1 MDEKILL
8 DEIGKMIAPIAER
21 QMHMQAMIEDM
32 GKQSWTRLRTTWRT
46 SSSLSGRWKRSPS
59 ATATISK
66 SFAP

>member
-32 GKQSWTRLRTTWRT
+32 GKQINLLLKASRV
-46 SSSLSGRWKRSPS
+46 
-59 ATATISK
+59 
-66 SFAP
+66 